1 MFPTSIGNIAEQLGR
16 ATQEMV
22 APVEIKR
29 EGLYIGIPKERSFQ
43 ENRIAITP
51 ESVMLLTSRGHKVR
65 IEAGAGEKATFSDR
79 SYAEAGAEMVYD
91 VKQVFEAEV
100 ILKVAPPTL
109 DEIALMRPMQIIF
122 SPLHL
127 PTINRDYMTAL
138 TAKRVTGIAY
148 EYIKDEAGSFPMVRT
163 LSEIAGNTAILIA
176 AEYLSRANEGQGIL
190 LGGISGVPPAR
201 VVILGAGVVGEFATR
216 TAMGLGAEVRIFD
229 NNIYKLMRLQNNV
242 NSRIFT
248 SIINPNTLLQELVSA
263 DVVIGA
269 IHAESGRT
277 PLIVTE
283 NMVAKMKTG
292 AVIIDISIDQGGC
305 FETSQVTTHT
315 EPIFVKHGVIHYCV
329 PNIAS
334 RVPQT
339 ASKALSHVL
348 TPLLLKVQRHGGF
361 ERLLLSSSG
370 MRHGVYTYKGMLT
383 NYHLSERF
391 ALRYTSLELI
401 MTSSI

>member
-1 MFPTSIGNIAEQLGR
+1 MFPTSIGSIAEQLGR

-176 AEYLSRANEGQGIL
+176 AEYLCRANEGQGIL

-263 DVVIGA
+263 DVAIGA

-283 NMVAKMKTG
+283 NMVSKMKTG
-292 AVIIDISIDQGGC
+292 SVIIDISIDQGGC

-391 ALRYTSLELI
+391 AMRYTSLELI